1 MKIYLIFGTLFTIG
15 ITVLSLIG
23 IGHEEDNEIKK
34 LFYNLTNYKF
44 DLDYL
49 SDLIDLACILSSMIM
64 TYPFILLK
72 MYIEKKKE
80 SE

>member
-1 MKIYLIFGTLFTIG
+1 MKIYLIIGTLFTIG

-23 IGHEEDNEIKK
+23 DESEDNEIKK
-34 LFYNLTNYKF
+34 LFCNLVNYKF
-44 DLDYL
+44 DFEYL
-49 SDLIDLACILSSMIM
+49 SDLIDLACILSSLIM

-72 MYIEKKKE
+72 IYIEKKKE